1 MSGVLIL
8 LLAAA
13 SIYFG
18 IAYNVLEH
26 LGLTDSQALLIIGL
40 MIGGSFIDIPL
51 LTGRTEISINMGG
64 AVVPLALAVYFF
76 SRADSYNELFRGFG
90 AVIITTGVVYGI
102 SQVINLGL
110 PQREIIHPIWFF
122 GIISGITGFLTAKSH
137 RHAFTAS
144 TFGIILTDI
153 IHLVKAY
160 EMNLPA
166 IAAIGGRGVFDTVI
180 FAGLAAVSLVEIVGE
195 NRIQLNGTSED

>member
-64 AVVPLALAVYFF
+64 AVVPLALAVYF
-76 SRADSYNELFRGFG
+76 SVE
-90 AVIITTGVVYGI
+90 
-102 SQVINLGL
+102 Q
-110 PQREIIHPIWFF
+110 
-122 GIISGITGFLTAKSH
+122 
-137 RHAFTAS
+137 
-144 TFGIILTDI
+144 ILTTSYLEG
-153 IHLVKAY
+153 LV
-160 EMNLPA
+160 
-166 IAAIGGRGVFDTVI
+166 
-180 FAGLAAVSLVEIVGE
+180 
-195 NRIQLNGTSED
+195 Q